1 MLHNFIYSVGN
12 EVDSSD
18 LLKNIHVVLTAD
30 FGLL

>member
-18 LLKNIHVVLTAD
+18 LLKNIVLTAD

>member
-12 EVDSSD
+12 DVDSSD
-18 LLKNIHVVLTAD
+18 LLKNIVLTAD